1 MYVTTDG
8 GIYKSTD
15 GGSSYTE
22 CNYNFNVTQF
32 YGMAHSAGPA
42 VIGGTQDNGTL
53 LIPSSG
59 FLLNDQGAVEVHG
72 GDGFDC
78 AFSQVTESIEHEY
91 AWIGASQNGG
101 LTRGTFESST
111 GAYANLGDFY
121 DNNFT
126 DLFSED
132 GDLGQFYTCLRFT
145 RILKMRILRTT

>member
-1 MYVTTDG
+1 MDIPGFPYGVNADVQDIVVAPSGTMYVTTDG

-72 GDGFDC
+72 GDGFDLHLQGLNQL
-78 AFSQVTESIEHEY
+78 STNTLGLVLRKTVVLLEEHLNHQLVHMQTLV
-91 AWIGASQNGG
+91 I
-101 LTRGTFESST
+101 ST
-111 GAYANLGDFY
+111 ITTL
-121 DNNFT
+121 
-126 DLFSED
+126 
-132 GDLGQFYTCLRFT
+132 TCL
-145 RILKMRILRTT
+145 LKMVI